1 MVPGSS
7 HCWQWWHLLLDGAR
21 GAAQSH
27 STPGTLCAPSMQPL
41 ALSASGRSLS
51 RENALALL
59 FLVLQPPNADCWLTA
74 WLRCCSPVPR
84 CFSLHPQP
92 CCLCPFALGMAAPL
106 FGWGSSLAQKMCR
119 TSRQP
124 WTLCCC
130 LCALCWDDVGPRA
143 GIGTVVQH
151 WQHVAQAEGSLS
163 TSSIMDS
170 KQRKGRITHKRKV
183 LISQRL
189 ITQDCLRFKPS
200 NFR

>member
-1 MVPGSS
+1 MLADSMV
-7 HCWQWWHLLLDGAR
+7 
-21 GAAQSH
+21 
-27 STPGTLCAPSMQPL
+27 
-41 ALSASGRSLS
+41 
-51 RENALALL
+51 E
-59 FLVLQPPNADCWLTA
+59 VLQP
-74 WLRCCSPVPR
+74 CSKVLFPPSSAVLSVSL
-84 CFSLHPQP
+84 CFGNGCSSLWVE
-92 CCLCPFALGMAAPL
+92 LSGKA
-106 FGWGSSLAQKMCR
+106 SLAQKMCR

-130 LCALCWDDVGPRA
+130 FCALCWDDVGLRA
-143 GIGTVVQH
+143 GIGTMVQH

-163 TSSIMDS
+163 TSCLMDS